1 MKCPLCNKK
10 ITKVIADELRDG
22 TKQKVFLCERCEL
35 GMLDTNVSEDS
46 LKKYYSKEYR
56 SVGKPKLSGVSD
68 PAELFEIYQEFQG
81 DRLRLLAPYFG
92 KTKKSLEI
100 GCSSG
105 MFLYHVKNKVGKI
118 TGIDYDINAAAY
130 ATKKCNCPVYTTN
143 LEKTPLEKE
152 SFDIIAAFQ
161 VLEHAKSPVR
171 FIKDIGVYLK
181 PGGMIAIEIPNL
193 TAALLSVYDLPFY
206 KKFYYHKSHLWYHTE
221 KSIGKLMA
229 MCGYRGK
236 VHYVQ
241 DYNFV
246 NHMNWILNDHPQPDC
261 RPGMRAP
268 VLSFRNETPVMIKK
282 ALHGFITKVDTDYKK
297 ILGHFKM
304 TANLLY
310 IGEKIS
316 NNLLLTKSG
325 FFNF

>member
-1 MKCPLCNKK
+1 
-10 ITKVIADELRDG
+10 
-22 TKQKVFLCERCEL
+22 
-35 GMLDTNVSEDS
+35 
-46 LKKYYSKEYR
+46 
-56 SVGKPKLSGVSD
+56 
-68 PAELFEIYQEFQG
+68 
-81 DRLRLLAPYFG
+81 
-92 KTKKSLEI
+92 
-100 GCSSG
+100 
-105 MFLYHVKNKVGKI
+105 
-118 TGIDYDINAAAY
+118 
-130 ATKKCNCPVYTTN
+130 
-143 LEKTPLEKE
+143 
-152 SFDIIAAFQ
+152 
-161 VLEHAKSPVR
+161 
-171 FIKDIGVYLK
+171 
-181 PGGMIAIEIPNL
+181 
-193 TAALLSVYDLPFY
+193 
-206 KKFYYHKSHLWYHTE
+206 
-221 KSIGKLMA
+221 MA